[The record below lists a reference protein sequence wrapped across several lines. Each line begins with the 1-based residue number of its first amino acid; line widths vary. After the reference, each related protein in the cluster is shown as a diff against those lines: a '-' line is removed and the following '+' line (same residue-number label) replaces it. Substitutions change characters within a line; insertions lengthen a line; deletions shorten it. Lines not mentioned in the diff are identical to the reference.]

1 MLVTFSCKKYENIM
15 MFGDV
20 ALRLLALMGHSGTV
34 PGAILAADIPEALS
48 RLKKGIEKAEPED
61 NARQKDDDEA
71 ISLANR
77 ALPLIKMLEAA
88 NKNNCNIMWK

>member
-1 MLVTFSCKKYENIM
+1 
-15 MFGDV
+15 
-20 ALRLLALMGHSGTV
+20 MGHSGTV

-48 RLKKGIEKAEPED
+48 RLKKGVEKAKPED
-61 NARQKDDDEA
+61 HARQKDDDEA

>member
-1 MLVTFSCKKYENIM
+1 MLVTFTCKKYETIM

-20 ALRLLALMGHSGTV
+20 ALRLLTLMGHSGTV
-34 PGAILAADIPEALS
+34 PGAILAADIPDALS
-48 RLKKGIEKAEPED
+48 RLKKGVEKAKPED

-77 ALPLIKMLEAA
+77 ALPLIRMLEAA